1 MIKLI
6 THTDLD
12 GVSCYIIA
20 KVLLTEYVDVSFCDY
35 SNVNDEAL
43 KVINE
48 NNKYS
53 KIYIT
58 DISVNEEVANRLDS
72 IKDKVKLLDHHPTAE
87 FLNKYDWAK
96 VETKCI
102 AGKKSCGAYLLYQ
115 ELSSDFNF
123 ELAHY
128 VELVRLYDT
137 WEWKEKNALKS
148 KQLNDLLYIYQR
160 DLFIK
165 KIYSKLILKKSIF
178 DAETKLLLDI
188 RQNEI
193 DEYINKKSK
202 ILIETVIG
210 KYNVGVIFA
219 DNFISE
225 LGNKLCEMNP
235 ELDFIAIVGQKA
247 ISYRTVKDNID
258 LSKFA
263 KKYGG
268 GGHPKASGSP
278 VDKDTIISFIN
289 NIFGTKGE

>member
-1 MIKLI
+1 M
-6 THTDLD
+6 
-12 GVSCYIIA
+12 
-20 KVLLTEYVDVSFCDY
+20 
-35 SNVNDEAL
+35 
-43 KVINE
+43 
-48 NNKYS
+48 
-53 KIYIT
+53 
-58 DISVNEEVANRLDS
+58 
-72 IKDKVKLLDHHPTAE
+72 
-87 FLNKYDWAK
+87 
-96 VETKCI
+96 
-102 AGKKSCGAYLLYQ
+102 
-115 ELSSDFNF
+115 
-123 ELAHY
+123 
-128 VELVRLYDT
+128 YDT

-165 KIYSKLILKKSIF
+165 KIYSKLILKKPIF

-210 KYNVGVIFA
+210 EYNVGVIFA

-268 GGHPKASGSP
+268 GGHTKASGSP